1 MVENR
6 KAGREL
12 AFQILYHTDRT
23 GNLTPEE
30 VERYWRLH
38 PADESSKMFADRL
51 MALIL
56 EKDRQINDLLNEAS
70 ESWSL
75 ERMDAVSRSI
85 LRLGV
90 CEMYFVL
97 DIPPAVT
104 MDEAIRLAKRYGP
117 ENAPGFVNG
126 ILDRLYQEK
135 TAV

>member
-1 MVENR
+1 MAESR

-12 AFQILYHTDRT
+12 AFQILYHMDRT
-23 GNLTPEE
+23 GSLSPEE

-38 PADESSKMFADRL
+38 PADENSRMFADRL
-51 MALIL
+51 VSIIL
-56 EKDRQINDLLNEAS
+56 GKDGQINDLLTEAS
-70 ESWSL
+70 ASWPI

-90 CEMYFVL
+90 CEMYFVP
-97 DIPPAVT
+97 DVPPAVA

-126 ILDRLYQEK
+126 ILDRLHREK
-135 TAV
+135 MVV